1 MSISG
6 ITSYGQLSQLSSV
19 SGLEQYW
26 NNDDSTTSGV
36 SGTKSDSSS
45 MSQMGQM
52 MSQLMQLSSTDT
64 DKFKEVAQQIAD
76 ELAVQA
82 QSATTIGQS
91 SALTQ
96 MSANFATAAQTGS
109 MESLKP
115 QGPPPPPPSD
125 SSGGSGGGDA
135 FSAISDAIAES
146 LSNAGISSGSSASY
160 ASGDQMKTL
169 MDQLTK
175 LQESDP
181 AAFKEVAA
189 QIAEQLGSQAGL
201 ASDSGEGS
209 MLSDMST
216 RFAEAAQSGTMDSL
230 APQGAPPPPP
240 PPPSA
245 TNSAS
250 ESSQY
255 SASTTASSNQ
265 ELFAMLQ
272 NLMSSTSSS
281 LSDATSWSSF
291 LAAQNVYQTTL

>member
-26 NNDDSTTSGV
+26 NNDDSTTTGV
-36 SGTKSDSSS
+36 SSSKSDSSS

-52 MSQLMQLSSTDT
+52 MSSLMQLSSTDT

-76 ELAVQA
+76 ELAEQA
-82 QSATTIGQS
+82 ESATTIGQS
-91 SALTQ
+91 TMLTQ

-115 QGPPPPPPSD
+115 QGPPLPPPSE
-125 SSGGSGGGDA
+125 SSSGSGGGDA

-146 LSNAGISSGSSASY
+146 LSNAGISSASSAS
-160 ASGDQMKTL
+160 STGGDQMKTL
-169 MDQLTK
+169 MDELAK
-175 LQESDP
+175 LQQSDP

-189 QIAEQLGSQAGL
+189 QIAEQLGSQAAL
-201 ASDSGEGS
+201 ASGGESG
-209 MLSDMST
+209 MLSDMAAS
-216 RFAEAAQSGTMDSL
+216 FAEAAQSGSLDSL
-230 APQGAPPPPP
+230 RPQGSPP

-245 TNSAS
+245 SNSDS
-250 ESSQY
+250 GSTEY
-255 SASTTASSNQ
+255 GASTTASSNQ

-272 NLMSSTSSS
+272 SLMGSTSSS
-281 LSDATSWSSF
+281 LTDATSWSSF
-291 LAAQNVYQTTL
+291 LAAQNAYQTSL

>member
-36 SGTKSDSSS
+36 SSSKSDSSS

-52 MSQLMQLSSTDT
+52 MSTLMQLSSTDT
-64 DKFKEVAQQIAD
+64 DKFKEVARQIAD
-76 ELAVQA
+76 ELAEQA

-91 SALTQ
+91 TMLTQ

-115 QGPPPPPPSD
+115 QGPPPSRGAQG
-125 SSGGSGGGDA
+125 SGGSGGGDA

-146 LSNAGISSGSSASY
+146 LSNAGISSESSASY
-160 ASGDQMKTL
+160 VGGDQMKTL
-169 MDQLTK
+169 MDELAK

-181 AAFKEVAA
+181 EAFKEVAA
-189 QIAEQLGSQAGL
+189 QIAEQLGSQAAL
-201 ASDSGEGS
+201 ASDGESG
-209 MLSDMST
+209 MLSDMAAS
-216 RFAEAAQSGTMDSL
+216 FAEAAQSGSLDSL
-230 APQGAPPPPP
+230 RPQGSPPPP

-245 TNSAS
+245 SGPDS
-250 ESSQY
+250 ESTQY
-255 SASTTASSNQ
+255 GTSTTASSNQ

-272 NLMSSTSSS
+272 NLMGSTSSS
-281 LSDATSWSSF
+281 LTDATSWSSF
-291 LAAQNVYQTTL
+291 LAARNAYQTSL

>member
-36 SGTKSDSSS
+36 SSSKSDSSS

-52 MSQLMQLSSTDT
+52 MSSLMQLSSTDT

-76 ELAVQA
+76 ELAEQA

-91 SALTQ
+91 TMLTQ

-115 QGPPPPPPSD
+115 QGPPPPPPSE
-125 SSGGSGGGDA
+125 SSSGSGGGDA

-146 LSNAGISSGSSASY
+146 LSNAGISSESSASY
-160 ASGDQMKTL
+160 TGGDQMKTL
-169 MDQLTK
+169 MDELTK
-175 LQESDP
+175 LQQSDP

-189 QIAEQLGSQAGL
+189 QIAEQLGSQAAL
-201 ASDSGEGS
+201 ASGGESG
-209 MLSDMST
+209 MLSDMAAS
-216 RFAEAAQSGTMDSL
+216 FAEAAQSGSLDSL
-230 APQGAPPPPP
+230 RPQGSPPPP

-245 TNSAS
+245 SNSDSDSS
-250 ESSQY
+250 EY
-255 SASTTASSNQ
+255 GASTTASSNQ

-272 NLMSSTSSS
+272 NLMGSTSSS
-281 LSDATSWSSF
+281 LTDATSWSSF
-291 LAAQNVYQTTL
+291 LAAQNAYQTSL

>member
-36 SGTKSDSSS
+36 SNSKSDSSS

-52 MSQLMQLSSTDT
+52 MSSLMQLSSTNT

-76 ELAVQA
+76 ELAEQA
-82 QSATTIGQS
+82 ESATTIGQS
-91 SALTQ
+91 TMLTQ

-115 QGPPPPPPSD
+115 QGPPPPPPSE
-125 SSGGSGGGDA
+125 SSSGSGGGDA

-160 ASGDQMKTL
+160 TGGDQMKTL
-169 MDQLTK
+169 MDELAK

-181 AAFKEVAA
+181 AAFKGVAA
-189 QIAEQLGSQAGL
+189 QIAEQLGSQAAL
-201 ASDSGEGS
+201 TSGGESG
-209 MLSDMST
+209 MLSDMAASFT
-216 RFAEAAQSGTMDSL
+216 EAAQSGSLDSL
-230 APQGAPPPPP
+230 RPQGSPPPP

-245 TNSAS
+245 SGSDSGST
-250 ESSQY
+250 EY
-255 SASTTASSNQ
+255 GASTTASSNQ

-272 NLMSSTSSS
+272 NLMGSTSSS
-281 LSDATSWSSF
+281 LTDATSWSSF
-291 LAAQNVYQTTL
+291 LAAQNAYQTSL